1 MALSVTRN
9 QLRKKRLTDTVLK
22 KNGLLELY
30 FLEDSKSEP
39 ISYTDLIKREWVLNS
54 SKVDLSGKFSVD
66 EKVTISHSFA
76 GQQVKS
82 KEMKPKKKFALR
94 FFMPRGRN
102 TFTFHFASGN
112 EWQFDVFYKG
122 KVRDWVEFFVKI
134 FVTLLLLQTFV
145 IKSFFIPT
153 GSMEDTLFPGDYIL
167 VDKVSL
173 LFEAP
178 KAGDIIVFQYPR
190 NFTHDYIK
198 RLVGMPKDELRM
210 QNKRLI
216 KNGGKLE
223 EKYVVN
229 KDSNHFKYG
238 PFSWRDNWG
247 PIKVKDGHY
256 FMMGDNRDWS
266 SDSRRW
272 GQLPAWRLKGKA
284 WFRFRPLERFGF
296 IEHGQ

>member
-1 MALSVTRN
+1 MF
-9 QLRKKRLTDTVLK
+9 
-22 KNGLLELY
+22 

-54 SKVDLSGKFSVD
+54 SKIDLSGKFSVD
-66 EKVTISHSFA
+66 DKVTISHSFA
-76 GQQVKS
+76 GQQIKS
-82 KEMKPKKKFALR
+82 KEMKAKKKFALS
-94 FFMPRGRN
+94 FHLPRGRN
-102 TFTFHFASGN
+102 TFTFQFASGK
-112 EWQFDVFYKG
+112 EWEFDVLYKG
-122 KVRDWVEFFVKI
+122 KVRDWIEFFVKI

-173 LFEAP
+173 LFEP
-178 KAGDIIVFQYPR
+178 PQAGDIIVFQYPG

-210 QNKRLI
+210 ENKRLF
-216 KNGGKLE
+216 KNGSRLQE
-223 EKYVVN
+223 SYVVN

-247 PIKVKDGHY
+247 PITIKDGHY

-284 WFRFRPLERFGF
+284 WFRFRPLKRFGF
-296 IEHGQ
+296 IKHGQ